1 MGDTGL
7 KMMEQ
12 FGEDNEFIL
21 TWMLKPWFKVSFY
34 FEEAKYTSFV
44 PFKLLFFFFSGS
56 SSVLEYLH
64 VDFVAVVADVC
75 AVVNVVATFAVENT
89 SQNIQRM

>member
-44 PFKLLFFFFSGS
+44 PFKLLFF
-56 SSVLEYLH
+56 L
-64 VDFVAVVADVC
+64 
-75 AVVNVVATFAVENT
+75 
-89 SQNIQRM
+89 